1 MMDEVGYDV
10 QDGVGIIELRAP
22 QRRNALRPET
32 ADEIVAALRRAEDD
46 PAVGAVLLCAA
57 GPSFCTGA
65 DLKVLRQVAPDPIS
79 TESLDSLGRI
89 YAMFNRLVDARVA
102 TVAAVQGQVVGA
114 GVNLALACDVRIVA
128 EDVLISGFGR
138 ARLHPGGGHLQLW
151 EWIDRQAGAWV
162 ALFNQ
167 SMTAAD
173 ALRCGLA
180 FAAVPAERLRE
191 AALEVARGAAG
202 DPDLTRRIVESWRTV
217 TAAGAEH
224 WRSVSVERTPQVW
237 SMRRTVSAVSP
248 ASPISSVSPDS
259 R

>member
-65 DLKVLRQVAPDPIS
+65 D
-79 TESLDSLGRI
+79 
-89 YAMFNRLVDARVA
+89 
-102 TVAAVQGQVVGA
+102 
-114 GVNLALACDVRIVA
+114 LALACDVRIVA

-180 FAAVPAERLRE
+180 FAAVPADQLRA

-224 WRSVSVERTPQVW
+224 WRSVAVERTPQVW

-248 ASPISSVSPDS
+248 VSPVPPVSPVTPVPPDG